1 MSLLNP
7 KSAVAVLAVCL
18 AGVTLSARPAT
29 ANELKSKLEAVQHD
43 LELSRATRAR
53 LVKAAQQA
61 AASLRDVKQRGVGLA
76 RQLYRHSAEAGDLE
90 VRLDDLEKLERT
102 KALKMVRRRT
112 QLAATLAALQRIA
125 RMPAATLVAIPQSTD
140 KTIRS
145 AILLR
150 AAIPELRQEA
160 IGLGND
166 LRALAAL
173 RETIGTQKAA
183 LAASLKQL
191 KNVRQQ
197 LAALTV
203 KKLDLLKSTQNAE
216 RKAARKAAHLSTKA
230 GSLRE
235 LLENLSKRRR
245 KPALRGPDF
254 EPQPDTPLAGVKSES
269 IAPVTIS
276 RGSLPAP
283 GRVITAF
290 GEKLPNGTV
299 SKGVSIVTRP
309 AAPVVAPV
317 AGRIGFAGQFRGY
330 GNLVIL
336 ELRDKGHAL
345 ISGISKI
352 DAEIGDE
359 VLVGEPLGEMTPS
372 TNAAPK
378 LYFELRKRGRPIN
391 PLPSGTARR
400 NKVSG

>member
-1 MSLLNP
+1 MSPRKP
-7 KSAVAVLAVCL
+7 KSVVAVLAVCL
-18 AGVTLSARPAT
+18 TGVILAARPAT
-29 ANELKSKLEAVQHD
+29 ANELESKLEAVQQD
-43 LELSRATRAR
+43 LELNRANRAR
-53 LVKAAQQA
+53 LGKAAQQA
-61 AASLRDVKQRGVGLA
+61 AAELRDVKQRGVELA

-90 VRLDDLEKLERT
+90 ALLGDLEKRERT
-102 KALKMVRRRT
+102 KAQKMVRRRT

-150 AAIPELRQEA
+150 AAIPELQQEA

-166 LRALAAL
+166 LRALSAL
-173 RETIGTQKAA
+173 RETIGAQKAA
-183 LAASLKQL
+183 LAVSLKQL
-191 KNVRQQ
+191 KNKRQQ

-203 KKLDLLKSTQNAE
+203 KKLDLLNSTQNAE
-216 RKAARKAAHLSTKA
+216 RNAARKAAHLSAKA

-254 EPQPDTPLAGVKSES
+254 EPQPDNTLPESKSAS

-290 GEKLPNGTV
+290 GEKLPNGTF
-299 SKGVSIVTRP
+299 SKGVSMVTRP

-317 AGRIGFAGQFRGY
+317 AGRIVFAGQFRGY

-345 ISGISKI
+345 ISGMSKI

-378 LYFELRKRGRPIN
+378 LYFELRKKGRPIN